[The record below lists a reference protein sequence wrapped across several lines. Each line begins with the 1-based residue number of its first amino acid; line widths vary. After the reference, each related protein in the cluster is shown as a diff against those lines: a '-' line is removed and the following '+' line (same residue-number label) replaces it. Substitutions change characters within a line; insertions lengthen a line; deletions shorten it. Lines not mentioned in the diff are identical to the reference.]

1 MAVSRQSSRLA
12 TCNAA
17 LRTIPRQRANAPLGC
32 SSDLVLDSST
42 VFVGELRIRHDGQ
55 IYELTQRQ
63 TLVGRSRRCVIV
75 LNSRLASREHC
86 VLERS
91 GAVLTLIELGSK
103 NGTWVNGERVT
114 RRRQMLKGDEIRI
127 GSDHLEV
134 IEDVRTNAPPA
145 RRQVETQRMPR
156 KPTEHQ
162 FDDDS
167 TATVDHASVLDLAEV
182 LIETA
187 SGPEQRPQTTRV
199 ILAAVDELLDHAGL
213 TQPYLG
219 PAEDQRL
226 RAIADRVQSWWPDGS
241 MNNWRQG
248 LESRL
253 AAAGRRR

>member
-1 MAVSRQSSRLA
+1 
-12 TCNAA
+12 
-17 LRTIPRQRANAPLGC
+17 
-32 SSDLVLDSST
+32 
-42 VFVGELRIRHDGQ
+42 
-55 IYELTQRQ
+55 LTQRQ

-75 LNSRLASREHC
+75 LSSRLASREHC

-91 GAVLTLIELGSK
+91 GAALTLIELGSK

-114 RRRQMLKGDEIRI
+114 RRRQLAKGDEIRI

-134 IEDVRTNAPPA
+134 LEEATGNEPAP
-145 RRQVETQRMPR
+145 RRHVSTQRMSR
-156 KPTEHQ
+156 TASQEQ
-162 FDDDS
+162 FEDA

-187 SGPEQRPQTTRV
+187 SGSEQRPQTTRV

-219 PAEDQRL
+219 VSEEQRL

-241 MNNWRQG
+241 MNSWRQA

>member
-1 MAVSRQSSRLA
+1 
-12 TCNAA
+12 
-17 LRTIPRQRANAPLGC
+17 
-32 SSDLVLDSST
+32 
-42 VFVGELRIRHDGQ
+42 VGELKIRYDGQ
-55 IYELTQRQ
+55 EYQLTQRQ
-63 TLVGRSRRCVIV
+63 TLAGRSRRCVIV

-86 VLERS
+86 VFERS
-91 GAVLTLIELGSK
+91 GAALTLIELGSK

-114 RRRQMLKGDEIRI
+114 RRRQLAKGDEIRI

-134 IEDVRTNAPPA
+134 IEEARAAEAPEP
-145 RRQVETQRMPR
+145 RRQIETQRMAR
-156 KPTEHQ
+156 KPSDEA
-162 FDDDS
+162 FEDDS

-182 LIETA
+182 LLETA
-187 SGPEQRPQTTRV
+187 GGPEQRPQTTRV

-219 PAEDQRL
+219 VEEERRL

-241 MNNWRQG
+241 LNAWRQG

>member
-1 MAVSRQSSRLA
+1 VS
-12 TCNAA
+12 
-17 LRTIPRQRANAPLGC
+17 
-32 SSDLVLDSST
+32 
-42 VFVGELRIRHDGQ
+42 ELRIRHEGQ
-55 IYELTQRQ
+55 IYQLAQRQ
-63 TLVGRSRRCVIV
+63 TLVGRSRRCTIV

-91 GAVLTLIELGSK
+91 GAALTLIELGSK

-114 RRRQMLKGDEIRI
+114 RRRQLATGDEIRI

-134 IEDVRTNAPPA
+134 LENYKPNEGEP
-145 RRQVETQRMPR
+145 RRQVETQRMAR
-156 KPTEHQ
+156 KTSEEQ
-162 FDDDS
+162 FEDDS

-182 LIETA
+182 LLETA

-219 PAEDQRL
+219 VTEEHRL
-226 RAIADRVQSWWPDGS
+226 RVIADRVQSWWPDGS
-241 MNNWRQG
+241 LNAWRQS
-248 LESRL
+248 LDSRL

>member
-1 MAVSRQSSRLA
+1 
-12 TCNAA
+12 
-17 LRTIPRQRANAPLGC
+17 
-32 SSDLVLDSST
+32 
-42 VFVGELRIRHDGQ
+42 VGELRIKHEGQ
-55 IYELTQRQ
+55 VYQLTQRQ

-91 GAVLTLIELGSK
+91 GAALTLIELGSK

-114 RRRQMLKGDEIRI
+114 RRRQLAKGDEIRI

-134 IEDVRTNAPPA
+134 LEDTKPNEPLP
-145 RRQVETQRMPR
+145 RRPVETQRMPR
-156 KPTEHQ
+156 RTSEDQ
-162 FDDDS
+162 FDDDA

-182 LIETA
+182 LLETA
-187 SGPEQRPQTTRV
+187 GGSEQRPQTTRV

-219 PAEDQRL
+219 LSEEQRL
-226 RAIADRVQSWWPDGS
+226 RVIADRVQSWWPDGS
-241 MNNWRQG
+241 MDAWRQG

>member
-1 MAVSRQSSRLA
+1 
-12 TCNAA
+12 
-17 LRTIPRQRANAPLGC
+17 
-32 SSDLVLDSST
+32 
-42 VFVGELRIRHDGQ
+42 VGELRIRFEGQ
-55 IYELTQRQ
+55 VYQLAQRQ
-63 TLVGRSRRCVIV
+63 TLVGRSRRCAII
-75 LNSRLASREHC
+75 LASRLASREHC

-91 GAVLTLIELGSK
+91 GAALTLIELGSK

-114 RRRQMLKGDEIRI
+114 RRRQLAKGDAIRI

-134 IEDVRTNAPPA
+134 IENVKANEPEP
-145 RRQVETQRMPR
+145 RRQVETQRMAR
-156 KPTEHQ
+156 KPSEDR

-182 LIETA
+182 LLETA
-187 SGPEQRPQTTRV
+187 SNPEQRPQTTRV

-219 PAEDQRL
+219 VAEEQRL
-226 RAIADRVQSWWPDGS
+226 RVIADRVQSWWPDGS
-241 MNNWRQG
+241 MDSWRQG